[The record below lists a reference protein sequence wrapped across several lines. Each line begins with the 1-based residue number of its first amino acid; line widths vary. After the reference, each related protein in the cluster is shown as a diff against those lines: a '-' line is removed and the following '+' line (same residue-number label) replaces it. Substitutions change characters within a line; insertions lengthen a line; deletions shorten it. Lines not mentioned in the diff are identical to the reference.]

1 MSTAAESHL
10 DATRSPTRN
19 PAPAPLSAEQIQ
31 AKFDDSPFIDW
42 LGLRVTAVDHERGEL
57 TVLAPMRAEFERG
70 AASGQWHGGPL
81 AAVIDTVGDFAV
93 GMLLGRGLPTIN
105 FRVDYLRPAVNTGLT
120 AVARVR
126 RNGRSVGVADVDLYN
141 DQGALVAIGRATYAT
156 LSAG

>member
-1 MSTAAESHL
+1 MSANTKALAPAATL
-10 DATRSPTRN
+10 DA
-19 PAPAPLSAEQIQ
+19 AAIQ
-31 AKFDDSPFIDW
+31 ARFDDSPFIAW
-42 LGLRVTAVDHERGEL
+42 LGLSVRDVNHEQGEL
-57 TVLAPMRAEFERG
+57 TVLAPMRPEFERG
-70 AASGQWHGGPL
+70 AATGQRHGGPL

-105 FRVDYLRPAVNTGLT
+105 FRVDYLRPAVNTALT

-156 LSAG
+156 LAQG